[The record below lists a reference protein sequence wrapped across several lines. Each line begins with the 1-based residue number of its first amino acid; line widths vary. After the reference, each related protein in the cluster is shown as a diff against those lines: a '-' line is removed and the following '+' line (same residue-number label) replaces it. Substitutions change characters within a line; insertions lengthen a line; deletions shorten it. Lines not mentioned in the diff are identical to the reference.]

1 MRALDTN
8 VLVRFLVNDDAEQA
22 AAAKNLLRRVE
33 AAGDQ
38 LLVVTPVVLE
48 LIWVLEA
55 VYDCKRAEI
64 LDALDNLTNLA
75 ALRFEHPERIRKLV
89 VLGRSTPQEL
99 SDLLIGICGHDAG
112 HQKTLTFDVDASKSA
127 LFERLI
133 A

>member
-89 VLGRSTPQEL
+89 ALGRSTHREL
-99 SDLLIGICGHDAG
+99 SDLLIGICGNDVG

-127 LFERLI
+127 LFERLT